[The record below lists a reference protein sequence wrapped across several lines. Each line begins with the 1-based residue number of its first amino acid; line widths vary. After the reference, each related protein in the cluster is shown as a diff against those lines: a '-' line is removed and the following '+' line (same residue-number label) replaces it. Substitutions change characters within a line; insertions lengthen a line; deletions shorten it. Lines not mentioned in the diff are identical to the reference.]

1 MKKNPF
7 VPALI
12 LGAATFALSALFPAI
27 PKAPG
32 VMSPIIELE
41 FARSTEEVHRITGFD
56 APGEAAADEKIVDA
70 IRANTAHDR
79 WFIFTY
85 TLFLAV
91 SCLIMYKL
99 SGSPVLIGGALLALA
114 AGTFDFGEN
123 RQMLLLLDQLNG
135 DPGPALQNLQLFT
148 WLKWGSIVMAFG
160 AMAPFAWSRSLPG
173 KLLAGFTVAAVVAG
187 IVAAGLK
194 APLYYIAFSVL
205 VMVLFLLLF
214 LFEITWRHAPQTP
227 HT

>member
-12 LGAATFALSALFPAI
+12 LGAATFALSALFPGI

-32 VMSPIIELE
+32 VMSPVIELE
-41 FARSTEEVHRITGFD
+41 FARGTEDIHRITGFD
-56 APGEAAADEKIVDA
+56 ASGEAGADKKIVDA

-79 WFIFTY
+79 WFIFAY
-85 TLFLAV
+85 TLFLTV
-91 SCLIMYKL
+91 SCLIMYRL
-99 SGSPVLIGGALLALA
+99 SGSPLLPGGALLALA
-114 AGTFDFGEN
+114 AGVFDFAEN
-123 RQMLLLLDQLNG
+123 RQILLLLDQLGG
-135 DPGPALQNLQLFT
+135 DPGTVLQNLQLFT

-160 AMAPFAWSRSLPG
+160 AMAPFAWSGSLPG
-173 KLLAGFTVAAVVAG
+173 KALAGFTVAAIVAG

-194 APLYYIAFSVL
+194 APLYYIAFSGV
-205 VMVLFLLLF
+205 VMLLFLLLF
-214 LFEITWRHAPQTP
+214 LFEITWKRVIQTP